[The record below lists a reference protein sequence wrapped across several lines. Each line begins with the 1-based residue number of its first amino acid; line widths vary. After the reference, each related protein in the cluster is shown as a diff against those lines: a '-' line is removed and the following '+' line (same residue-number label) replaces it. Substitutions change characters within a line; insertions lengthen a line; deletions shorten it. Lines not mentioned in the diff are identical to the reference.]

1 MNLNLLFFASLRER
15 FGFSQKEITLSKQVR
30 SAEEFLLDM
39 SKQSGGEWVNLFE
52 NKNMYKLAINQ
63 ELCSWKDQIHEGDEL
78 AIFPPI
84 TGG

>member
-1 MNLNLLFFASLRER
+1 MNLKLLFFASLREK
-15 FGFSQKEITLSKQVR
+15 FEFSQKEITLPKEVSTV
-30 SAEEFLLDM
+30 EEFLIYM
-39 SKQSGGEWVNLFE
+39 SKQNGGEWVNLFE

-63 ELCSWKDQIHEGDEL
+63 ELSSWNDPIHEGDEL

>member
-1 MNLNLLFFASLRER
+1 
-15 FGFSQKEITLSKQVR
+15 
-30 SAEEFLLDM
+30 M
-39 SKQSGGEWVNLFE
+39 SKQSGGEWVHLCE

-63 ELCSWKDQIHEGDEL
+63 ELSSWEDPIHEGDEL

>member
-1 MNLNLLFFASLRER
+1 MAKLKLLSK
-15 FGFSQKEITLSKQVR
+15 GCKKEITLTKEVR
-30 SAEEFLLDM
+30 TAEEFLLVM

-63 ELCSWKDQIHEGDEL
+63 ELSSLKDPIHEGDEL

>member
-1 MNLNLLFFASLRER
+1 MNLKLLFFASLRER

-30 SAEEFLLDM
+30 SADEFLLDM

-63 ELCSWKDQIHEGDEL
+63 ELCSWKDPIHEGDEL

>member
-1 MNLNLLFFASLRER
+1 MNLKLLFFASLREQ

-63 ELCSWKDQIHEGDEL
+63 ELCSWKDRIHEGDEL

>member
-1 MNLNLLFFASLRER
+1 MNLKLLFFANLREQ
-15 FGFSQKEITLSKQVR
+15 FGFSQKEITLIKKVGT
-30 SAEEFLLDM
+30 AEELLLVM

-52 NKNMYKLAINQ
+52 NKKMYKVAINQ
-63 ELCSWKDQIHEGDEL
+63 ELSSWKDPIHAGDEL

>member
-1 MNLNLLFFASLRER
+1 MNLKLLFFASLRER

-30 SAEEFLLDM
+30 SAKEFLLDM

-63 ELCSWKDQIHEGDEL
+63 ELCSWKDPIHEGDEL

>member
-1 MNLNLLFFASLRER
+1 MNLKLLFFASLRER
-15 FGFSQKEITLSKQVR
+15 FRFSKKEIILSKKVR
-30 SAEEFLLDM
+30 TAEDFLLDM

-63 ELCSWKDQIHEGDEL
+63 ELCSWKDPIHEGDEL